1 MGTGTGSAVVFS
13 SVTAGRYLHNVTF
26 RASAGKVTAVVTGSR
41 TLDELLIRLLLGL
54 VAPETGTVQ
63 IFGHDI
69 STTTPR
75 VMTVIRRRIGV
86 VSPVGGLVSNLK
98 VWENVV
104 LPLEYH
110 TDLAPEEIETRG
122 REALRLIGYEGKLMI
137 LPGLL
142 SPFERRQVGC
152 ARAMALGADLM
163 VYDNLFEGLLPAE
176 QTQLRD
182 AVHSFQ
188 KNVPGRTALFFSS
201 VTNQTEGLLLDDT
214 VTLTDGACS

>member
-1 MGTGTGSAVVFS
+1 MSSDTGSAVVFS
-13 SVTAGRYLHNVTF
+13 SVTTGRYLQNVSF
-26 RASAGKVTAVVTGSR
+26 RAAEGGVTAVVTGSR
-41 TLDELLIRLLLGL
+41 TLDELLVRLMLGL

-69 STTTPR
+69 STMKPR
-75 VMTVIRRRIGV
+75 DMAVTRRRIGV

-110 TDLAPEEIETRG
+110 TNLAPEEIEARG
-122 REALRLIGYEGKLMI
+122 REALRLIGYGGNLMG

-152 ARAMALGADLM
+152 ARAMALAADLM

-176 QTQLRD
+176 QKQLRD
-182 AVHSFQ
+182 AVLSFQ
-188 KNVPGRTALFFSS
+188 KSVPGRTALFVSS
-201 VTNQTEGLLLDDT
+201 VPNQLEGLHPDDM
-214 VTLTDGACS
+214 VTLTDGACP